1 MSMTAT
7 SSGGIGPHK
16 QLPPGRY
23 SIVDQMRSEWTKLVS
38 VRSTIWTLGL
48 TIVIGIGVSAIAA
61 AETRSHWDSSPNL
74 HAGFDPISLS
84 LTGVFIAQLI
94 IGVLGVMVMSAEYGT
109 GTIRATLSAT
119 PRRPGVLVAKASVFG
134 FVALV
139 VSMLT
144 AFLSFFVG
152 QALLTS
158 PAVNATLSSPDALR
172 EILGTGIF
180 LFLIGLFALGIATVI
195 RHTAGAIS
203 TFVGV
208 LLVLPTVL
216 QALPNSI
223 HNDIVKF
230 LPSRI
235 GIEVLSRGGQPSY
248 VFTPWVGLAV
258 MAGYTAVLLI
268 IGGIQMSKRD
278 A

>member
-1 MSMTAT
+1 MSMTTT
-7 SSGGIGPHK
+7 SPAGIGPQK

-23 SIVDQMRSEWTKLVS
+23 SIRDQMRSEWTKLVS
-38 VRSTIWTLGL
+38 VRSTMWTLGL

-61 AETRSHWDSSPNL
+61 AETRSHWNSTQ
-74 HAGFDPISLS
+74 HFGFDPTSLS

-139 VSMLT
+139 VSMVT

-152 QALLTS
+152 QALLAS
-158 PAVNATLSSPDALR
+158 PAVHATLSSPDALR
-172 EILGTGIF
+172 EVLGTGIF
-180 LFLIGLFALGIATVI
+180 LFLIGLFALAIATLI
-195 RHTAGAIS
+195 RHTAGSIS

-208 LLVLPTVL
+208 LLVLPSVL
-216 QALPNSI
+216 RALPNSI
-223 HNDIVKF
+223 YNDIDRF

-235 GIEVLSRGGQPSY
+235 GITVLSRGPQPN
-248 VFTPWVGLAV
+248 VFSAWVGLAV
-258 MAGYTAVLLI
+258 MAGYTLALLI
-268 IGGIQMSKRD
+268 IGGVQMTKRD

>member
-1 MSMTAT
+1 MSMTTT
-7 SSGGIGPHK
+7 SPAWIGPHK

-61 AETRSHWDSSPNL
+61 AETRSHWNSTQ
-74 HAGFDPISLS
+74 HFGFDPISLS

-172 EILGTGIF
+172 EVLGTGIF

-216 QALPNSI
+216 EALPNSI

-248 VFTPWVGLAV
+248 VFSPWVGLAV

-268 IGGIQMSKRD
+268 IGGIQMNKRD

>member
-1 MSMTAT
+1 M
-7 SSGGIGPHK
+7 
-16 QLPPGRY
+16 
-23 SIVDQMRSEWTKLVS
+23 
-38 VRSTIWTLGL
+38 WTLGL
-48 TIVIGIGVSAIAA
+48 TILIGIGVSAIAA
-61 AETRSHWDSSPNL
+61 AETRSHWASTQ
-74 HAGFDPISLS
+74 HFGFDPISLS

-119 PRRPGVLVAKASVFG
+119 PRRPGVLIAKASVFG

-139 VSMLT
+139 VSMVT

-158 PAVNATLSSPDALR
+158 PAVHATLSSPDALR
-172 EILGTGIF
+172 EILGTGVF
-180 LFLIGLFALGIATVI
+180 LFLIGLFALAIATLV

-203 TFVGV
+203 TFVGI

-223 HNDIVKF
+223 HNDIVRF

-235 GIEVLSRGGQPSY
+235 GITMLSRGGQPNF
-248 VFTPWVGLAV
+248 VFSPWVGLAV

-268 IGGIQMSKRD
+268 IGGIQMTKRD

>member
-1 MSMTAT
+1 MSTTMTSPT
-7 SSGGIGPHK
+7 GLGPHK

-23 SIVDQMRSEWTKLVS
+23 SILDQMRSEWTKLVS

-48 TIVIGIGVSAIAA
+48 TIVIGIGVSALAA
-61 AETRSHWDSSPNL
+61 AETRSHWDTNP
-74 HAGFDPISLS
+74 HFGFDPTSLS
-84 LTGVFIAQLI
+84 LTGVFVAQLI
-94 IGVLGVMVMSAEYGT
+94 IGVLGVLVMSAEYGT

-134 FVALV
+134 IVALV
-139 VSMLT
+139 VSMVT

-152 QALLTS
+152 QALLS
-158 PAVNATLSSPDALR
+158 APAIHATLSTPGALR
-172 EILGTGIF
+172 EVLGTGIF
-180 LFLIGLFALGIATVI
+180 LFLIGLFALAIATLI

-203 TFVGV
+203 TFVGIV
-208 LLVLPTVL
+208 LVLPTVL

-223 HNDIVKF
+223 HNDIERF

-235 GIEVLSRGGQPSY
+235 GIQVLSHGPQPSF
-248 VFTPWVGLAV
+248 VFSPWVGLAV
-258 MAGYTAVLLI
+258 MAGYTLVLLAI
-268 IGGIQMSKRD
+268 AGAQMSKRD

>member
-1 MSMTAT
+1 MSMTTT
-7 SSGGIGPHK
+7 SAAAIGPQK

-23 SIVDQMRSEWTKLVS
+23 SIRDQMRSEWTKLIS

-48 TIVIGIGVSAIAA
+48 TIVIGIGVSAIAT
-61 AETRSHWDSSPNL
+61 AETRSHWASTR
-74 HAGFDPISLS
+74 HGGFDPTSLS
-84 LTGVFIAQLI
+84 LTGVFISQLI

-119 PRRPGVLVAKASVFG
+119 PRRPGVLVAKAAVFG

-139 VSMLT
+139 VSMVT

-152 QALLTS
+152 QALLTA
-158 PAVNATLSSPDALR
+158 PAVHATLSSPNALR
-172 EILGTGIF
+172 EVVGTGIY
-180 LFLIGLFALGIATVI
+180 LFLIGLFALSLATLI

-203 TFVGV
+203 TFVGI

-216 QALPNSI
+216 QALPNSLQ
-223 HNDIVKF
+223 HDIIKF
-230 LPSRI
+230 TPARI
-235 GIEVLSRGGQPSY
+235 GVAVLSRGEHQSA
-248 VFTPWVGLAV
+248 FSPWVGLAV
-258 MAGYTAVLLI
+258 LAGYTAALLI
-268 IGGIQMSKRD
+268 ISGVKFAKRD